1 MKSKIKIGIIVFL
14 TIILGYCV
22 QSNAAISTQS
32 KEVQSGEQFTISVTS
47 NVSLASYSIKAESY
61 AGLTFITSTG
71 GTGEGTTS
79 ISNALAS
86 GGRTSLATFTFK
98 APEVTKDTKYTIKF
112 TAEGM
117 GDENLQPVSNST
129 ATATITVKAQNTMNP
144 ETPSTPSTPVAKS
157 SEVRLSNFGIRP
169 NEYDF
174 SGFSRNREKEEWS
187 VTVPNKASEVE
198 VYATALDKNA
208 KIEGTGKVSLKEG
221 SNKVEVK
228 VTAEDGKTTK
238 TYTLTINR
246 KTEAEEEKESG
257 EARLKNL
264 GINPEQYD
272 FTGFTSDVT
281 EYATEVPNEVTE
293 IEIYATAINSSAQI
307 TGTGKI
313 ELKEGKND
321 LTVEVI
327 AANGTK
333 KTYTISVTRKESENV
348 AGTTEKKLGLSM
360 LLIKGVTLNPTF
372 NTETYE
378 YTVDITEALDSLEIQ
393 TEANEQDATVEV
405 MGNENLH
412 DGENTITILVKN
424 KEVDKVTTYQIIVNK
439 NVAKEEVFGKEEII
453 KTIIIVVLIILIISA
468 IILKIKMSKESV
480 ENEVNL
486 PGAEELDK
494 AMAEHQELSSEEPE
508 KIEENEQDEVEEKNK
523 KKGRHF

>member
-1 MKSKIKIGIIVFL
+1 MNKRLKIILIISSILILLGMNSTFAATGSFSINKTSATIKIGE
-14 TIILGYCV
+14 
-22 QSNAAISTQS
+22 STT
-32 KEVQSGEQFTISVTS
+32 FSVTAT
-47 NVSLASYSIKAESY
+47 NC
-61 AGLTFITSTG
+61 G
-71 GTGEGTTS
+71 GKF
-79 ISNALAS
+79 
-86 GGRTSLATFTFK
+86 TFTSSNPNV
-98 APEVTKDTKYTIKF
+98 ATVSSAGEWVENSSTEIKI
-112 TAEGM
+112 TAKSAG
-117 GDENLQPVSNST
+117 
-129 ATATITVKAQNTMNP
+129 TATITIKAEDVSSTDETEVAGTKTIKVTVP
-144 ETPSTPSTPVAKS
+144 ENENNNNNNNNNNDNNSGNSTQPPAAKS
-157 SEVRLSNFGIRP
+157 SEARLSNFGIRP
-169 NEYDF
+169 NDF
-174 SGFSRNREKEEWS
+174 SGFKRDKTQYST
-187 VTVPNKASEVE
+187 TVPNSVSEVE

-307 TGTGKI
+307 TGIGKI

-321 LTVEVI
+321 LAVEVI

-360 LLIKGVTLNPTF
+360 LSIKGVTLNPTF

-439 NVAKEEVFGKEEII
+439 NVAKEEGFGKEEII

>member
-1 MKSKIKIGIIVFL
+1 MNKRLKIILIISSILILLGMNSTFAATGSFSINKTSATIKIGE
-14 TIILGYCV
+14 
-22 QSNAAISTQS
+22 STT
-32 KEVQSGEQFTISVTS
+32 FSVTAT
-47 NVSLASYSIKAESY
+47 NC
-61 AGLTFITSTG
+61 G
-71 GTGEGTTS
+71 GKF
-79 ISNALAS
+79 
-86 GGRTSLATFTFK
+86 TFTSSNPNV
-98 APEVTKDTKYTIKF
+98 ATVSSAGEWVENSSTEIKI
-112 TAEGM
+112 TAKSAG
-117 GDENLQPVSNST
+117 
-129 ATATITVKAQNTMNP
+129 TATITIKAEDVSSTDETEVTGTKTIKVTVPENNNNDNNSGNNTQP
-144 ETPSTPSTPVAKS
+144 PAAKS
-157 SEVRLSNFGIRP
+157 SEARLSNFGIKP
-169 NEYDF
+169 NDF
-174 SGFSRNREKEEWS
+174 SGFKRDKTQYST
-187 VTVPNKASEVE
+187 TVPNSVSEVE
-198 VYATALDKNA
+198 VYAAALDKNA

-221 SNKVEVK
+221 NNKVEVK

-333 KTYTISVTRKESENV
+333 KIYTISVTRKESENV
-348 AGTTEKKLGLSM
+348 AGTTEKKLGLSI
-360 LLIKGVTLNPTF
+360 LSIKGVTLNPTF

-378 YTVDITEALDSLEIQ
+378 YTVDITEELASLEIQ
-393 TEANEQDATVEV
+393 TEANEQDVTVEV
-405 MGNENLH
+405 IGNENLH
-412 DGENTITILVKN
+412 DGENTITILVKS

-439 NVAKEEVFGKEEII
+439 NVAKEEAFGKEEII
-453 KTIIIVVLIILIISA
+453 KTIIVVVLIILIISA
-468 IILKIKMSKESV
+468 IILRIKMSKDSL

-494 AMAEHQELSSEEPE
+494 AMAEHQELSSEETE